1 MITSSYCL
9 KTWFYKLLNQ
19 RVYLAFSED
28 CTESCKNFLCH
39 MIVYSHYKHAELTLW
54 MDVFDLW
61 SFHYTKQGAL
71 VTAPVT
77 FVVNIQHFSGI
88 GRYKEAVALRKQTV
102 PLEVSPVQD
111 IALTLNSL
119 PHAWP
124 LPWGQETVYSCF
136 LHADTHTSHK
146 MGRYIRHELILYLS
160 NQSWLNIERAIDR
173 GWKEQDT
180 SYVSC

>member
-39 MIVYSHYKHAELTLW
+39 MIVYNHYKHAELTLW

-77 FVVNIQHFSGI
+77 FVANIQHFSG
-88 GRYKEAVALRKQTV
+88 L
-102 PLEVSPVQD
+102 
-111 IALTLNSL
+111 
-119 PHAWP
+119 W
-124 LPWGQETVYSCF
+124 
-136 LHADTHTSHK
+136 
-146 MGRYIRHELILYLS
+146 
-160 NQSWLNIERAIDR
+160 
-173 GWKEQDT
+173 
-180 SYVSC
+180 